1 MAKHKPKRISRLSY
15 IKLNR
20 DNQEKEATNTP
31 DEAVED
37 YSEEL
42 SSRPDF
48 PSTDE
53 KKSHSAHE
61 SSEGGLEDEG
71 GQFGY
76 EEKKTA
82 EPVPP
87 PGFGSFHKEPET
99 LRKPHNNGKK
109 DSHELFGHS
118 RLLTHN
124 EEYPEKTSPPPSS
137 LSPLNYLFNSEASQS
152 AGLQRVFRKSILFLF
167 INIVLF
173 SLLAFVGINLFRINP
188 LITLFVYTG
197 FAAVTNIFYIILADK
212 SYVWF
217 SLVGQVLAMLLVHS
231 LVGQAFSLITLF
243 FIVLVSVLS
252 YFAYLELEKFQLGCR
267 LFSVSLITAE
277 STRILTNVAA
287 LVVCLGVFNHI
298 LYVTPSGFFR
308 EVVFGSDLI
317 KDNIIYGRGDLPSL
331 NRFLKIEYSNY
342 VNNQTIASGK
352 NTFYHFLQDNY
363 RPNTLILPAN
373 EAEGLTPEE
382 QEEIKRQRAE
392 EWRIEAYGNLPYTL
406 DTELNEET
414 FEKIIEEYY
423 VYPVKNFTESNK
435 QDSGLGLEKYQFIG
449 RELIV
454 PTGIAAL
461 VFVFLTV
468 FKVVFNFLTYILT
481 WLIWRVLLFTGYV
494 KMDVETVEA
503 EVVSI

>member
-15 IKLNR
+15 IKLNKDDQNKKR
-20 DNQEKEATNTP
+20 GDS
-31 DEAVED
+31 VEEDGD

-42 SSRPDF
+42 RSRPDF
-48 PSTDE
+48 PYIGGNKGSSGQD
-53 KKSHSAHE
+53 
-61 SSEGGLEDEG
+61 SSESYRDSENGSRSSL
-71 GQFGY
+71 
-76 EEKKTA
+76 EEKPSSP
-82 EPVPP
+82 PVPP
-87 PGFGSFHKEPET
+87 PSFGSFNKET
-99 LRKPHNNGKK
+99 DH
-109 DSHELFGHS
+109 HEPSSINRREEFRGS
-118 RLLTHN
+118 ASNAGLLTHN
-124 EEYPEKTSPPPSS
+124 EKNAEKSSS

-167 INIVLF
+167 VNIVLF

-188 LITLFVYTG
+188 IITLVVYTG

-217 SLVGQVLAMLLVHS
+217 SLVGKVLAMLLVHS

-243 FIVLVSVLS
+243 FIVLISILS

-267 LFSVSLITAE
+267 LFSISLVTAE

-298 LYVTPSGFFR
+298 LYVSPSGFFR

-342 VNNQTIASGK
+342 VNNQTISSGK
-352 NTFYHFLQDNY
+352 NTFYQFLQDNY

-406 DTELNEET
+406 DTKLNEET

-423 VYPVKNFTESNK
+423 VYPVKNFTETNK
-435 QDSGLGLEKYQFIG
+435 QDSGLGLERYQFIG

-454 PTGIAAL
+454 PIGVAAL

-468 FKVVFNFLTYILT
+468 FKIVFNFLTYAFT
-481 WLIWRVLLFTGYV
+481 WLIWRILLFTGYV